1 VLCISGLYAVIVL
14 NSQQRRREYAIRVA
28 LGASR
33 GGVRWMVVRQALV
46 MAGAGAIG
54 GLLAAGLGT
63 RLIQGLLQGVRPLDV
78 TTFAASAVALL
89 ALATMAA
96 WHPASRAEKVDP
108 VETLR
113 AE

>member
-1 VLCISGLYAVIVL
+1 MRSGSRSAPVEAVCAGWWFG
-14 NSQQRRREYAIRVA
+14 RR
-28 LGASR
+28 SCC
-33 GGVRWMVVRQALV
+33 
-46 MAGAGAIG
+46 AGAGAIA
-54 GLLAAGLGT
+54 GLLVAALGT
-63 RLIQGLLQGVRPLDV
+63 RLIQGMLQGVQPLDV

-89 ALATMAA
+89 ALATLAA